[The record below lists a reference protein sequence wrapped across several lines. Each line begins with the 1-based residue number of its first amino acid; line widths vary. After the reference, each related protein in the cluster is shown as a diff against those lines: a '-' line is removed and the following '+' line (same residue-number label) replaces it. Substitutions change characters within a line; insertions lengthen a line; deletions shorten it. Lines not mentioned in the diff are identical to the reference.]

1 MITGITL
8 VEKIKAVRFSK
19 TDTQLPCM
27 EDCEGG
33 RMDISVNHEER
44 GHQIQNFINWKSED
58 SKYIDLWA
66 KMRKL

>member
-1 MITGITL
+1 VITGITL

-44 GHQIQNFINWKSED
+44 GHQIQNFIN
-58 SKYIDLWA
+58 
-66 KMRKL
+66 